1 MISYVNC
8 GIFLIIAC
16 QGILLVREDSAD
28 FNLLLLRADGQ
39 KKCPSLPK
47 TRERLE
53 EKGGKA
59 RIKEMDSYW
68 LFTVFIVEGIRKYE
82 HRFRLIGERKH
93 AKIYEIKFTIGRNEK
108 R

>member
-1 MISYVNC
+1 MITYVNH
-8 GIFLIIAC
+8 GIFQIIAC
-16 QGILLVREDSAD
+16 QGILPVVENSAD
-28 FNLLLLRADGQ
+28 FNLLLLRVDGL

-53 EKGGKA
+53 EKGGKG
-59 RIKEMDSYW
+59 RIKEMGSYL
-68 LFTVFIVEGIRKYE
+68 LFTVFIVGGIRKCE

-93 AKIYEIKFTIGRNEK
+93 AKIYEIKFTIGRNEN